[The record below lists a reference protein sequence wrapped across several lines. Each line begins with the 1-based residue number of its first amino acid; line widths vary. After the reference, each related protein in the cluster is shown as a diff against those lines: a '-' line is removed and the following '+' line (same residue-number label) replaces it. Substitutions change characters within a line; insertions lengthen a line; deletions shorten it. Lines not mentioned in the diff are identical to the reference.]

1 MRCDNLLGESERW
14 VDRYGMC
21 HASLLCQS
29 HMLLREDTITECEGF
44 LCAQK
49 QLSCRI
55 LVKVIPHSVSLISS
69 SEEGGGGNRISE
81 DQIKS
86 YLDEALGEGPRPLWG
101 LPGGWGDYCSSK
113 SNAGHAH
120 NIYISHP
127 SKNGLAACIAPC
139 RAKLL
144 LLCICSNA
152 QQQQQSVK
160 LCAHQRQQSV
170 KLCAHQRQQSVKL
183 CALPLHNTG
192 GCLGLEHLQQE
203 LSHNPFCHHSSGPGD
218 TS

>member
-1 MRCDNLLGESERW
+1 MSAGLIDMGCAMLHFYAKATFCCAKTPL
-14 VDRYGMC
+14 
-21 HASLLCQS
+21 QS
-29 HMLLREDTITECEGF
+29 VKAFCVV
-44 LCAQK
+44 QK

-144 LLCICSNA
+144 L
-152 QQQQQSVK
+152 
-160 LCAHQRQQSV
+160 H
-170 KLCAHQRQQSVKL
+170 
-183 CALPLHNTG
+183 TG
-192 GCLGLEHLQQE
+192 
-203 LSHNPFCHHSSGPGD
+203 SSPVF
-218 TS
+218 